1 MLELNWCWGLQYILG
16 EFPLST
22 PTSDEIL
29 RAEQEAHD
37 ERMARELHDLLLQE
51 QELQSLLNQ
60 KHELAQMMILQQL
73 ENQELLLQG
82 LLNEQ
87 RALDLAEK
95 TAAAALEAQARLKE
109 AQAIPANS
117 APVAA
122 LASASGC

>member
-1 MLELNWCWGLQYILG
+1 
-16 EFPLST
+16 
-22 PTSDEIL
+22 
-29 RAEQEAHD
+29 
-37 ERMARELHDLLLQE
+37 MARELHDLLLQE

-117 APVAA
+117 APVDA